1 MMKTSRNS
9 VIVWLC
15 MSIAIMFLL
24 PFGMARFAS
33 ECAGM
38 ALCMLLFF
46 VVNPAYSIVLG
57 LRCGRDFRHM
67 WYMPLVSSV
76 AFLVGSWVVFDIRET
91 WFIVY
96 AAVYLVVGM
105 VAAAISACMVRQ

>member
-1 MMKTSRNS
+1 MKTSGNS
-9 VIVWLC
+9 IFVWLC
-15 MSIAIMFLL
+15 VSIAVMFLL
-24 PFGMARFAS
+24 PFGVARLTS

-57 LRCGRDFRHM
+57 MRCGRDLRNM
-67 WYMPLVSSV
+67 WYLPLVSSV
-76 AFLVGSWVVFDIRET
+76 TFLVGTWMFFDIREP

-96 AAVYLVVGM
+96 AAVYFVLGM
-105 VAAAISACMVRQ
+105 IAAAISARMVKQ

>member
-1 MMKTSRNS
+1 MKTSGNT
-9 VIVWLC
+9 IFVWLC
-15 MSIAIMFLL
+15 VSIAVMFLL
-24 PFGMARFAS
+24 PFGVARCAS

-57 LRCGRDFRHM
+57 LRCGRDFRRM

-76 AFLVGSWVVFDIRET
+76 AFLVGSWVFFDIREP
-91 WFIVY
+91 WFVVY
-96 AAVYLVVGM
+96 AAVYFLLCI
-105 VAAAISACMVRQ
+105 VAAAISARMVKQ